1 MMKYSSLS
9 LTVYKEVVRNCFVVV
24 KFLKFFHLY
33 IASRLLVRQ
42 IDNNIIEKT
51 KIIMVTPSNEK
62 VMTKK

>member
-1 MMKYSSLS
+1 MKYSSLS

-24 KFLKFFHLY
+24 NFLKFFHLY

-42 IDNNIIEKT
+42 IYNNIIEKT